1 MMNPLTLSETEADHK
16 DGKPHFS
23 IAQLAKEFGLT
34 HRSIRFYEDQ
44 GLITPA
50 RSGLMRVYSYRD
62 RARLALICRGKRLG
76 FSVAEIRDFLNL
88 YEAGNHGQS
97 EQMRYALSRTRDRI
111 GTLERQLED
120 VKTTITELRGIESA
134 IARYLD
140 NTTDNRA
147 AAHGA

>member
-1 MMNPLTLSETEADHK
+1 MNPLILSESEADHK

-62 RARLALICRGKRLG
+62 RARLALICRAKRLG

-88 YEAGNHGQS
+88 YEAGNGQA
-97 EQMRYALSRTRDRI
+97 EQMRFALTRTRDRI

-120 VKTTITELRGIESA
+120 VKTTLTELRGIESA
-134 IARYLD
+134 IARFLD
-140 NTTDNRA
+140 TNTTDNRA